1 MDRKLVVALSSL
13 IGGIT
18 VGGNAYAI
26 GLGDIKLHSALN
38 EPLRAEIK
46 LVQVKDLTE
55 NQIIVNLA
63 SSEDFANAN
72 VDREYFLNSLRFRL
86 DLDDPSNPKVVVTT
100 QQPIREPFLNFL
112 VEVQWPSGRLLREYT
127 LLMDLPTYS
136 DASPQDSF
144 DAPVAEEPRVVHRV
158 KKAVP
163 VEQPVAEPVP
173 VEPAVAAA
181 PTRKTKKTE
190 ESAPAQAPQPSAV
203 VEQPQ
208 PVAEKPAAESAAGS
222 YGPTR
227 TNDTLWRIARSVRG
241 SGSMQQKIL
250 AIQRLNPEAFSR
262 NNANLLKTGK
272 VLRLP
277 SAEEIASIGRAD
289 ALVKMKEQE
298 VAWKSGATLPPPAGP
313 QVDATGR
320 TQPVVAAAPQ
330 TEGQLK
336 LATPAPATADS
347 AKTAQGSGDQAV
359 GTEITA
365 LKNELAVG
373 MEELNRVQR
382 EQQDATS
389 RIKDIDAQKTS
400 ADQLLH
406 LQSAELAALQLRLA
420 NEREAAAKAAAEA
433 QAADA
438 AKAQADAIA
447 QQQAA
452 ASTQPAEQPPV
463 QPAVEAPVAPAQP
476 AVEVPAPDAAVQP
489 AAEAPAAVP
498 TPAPAEPAPPVAV
511 EPTPPPTSSEQK
523 PAPQQPE
530 PSLLDQLKSNPA
542 VAGAVAVILM
552 LLGLFGYR
560 KRATRHAEE
569 VDATE
574 EELESH
580 TFAAETDNEE
590 AAEWSESEAFDESR
604 NEITQPVAL
613 ADEAGDIIAPEP
625 ALQAESGDVL
635 GEADIYI
642 SFGNY
647 DKGEALLKSAIDTEP
662 QRVDYRLKLLE
673 LHKEAKNLAGF
684 DAAYKALIDLDD
696 DEAIVKAGALRAAI
710 PGASD
715 TPFAFGVTSAAA
727 EAGISDEPEFDLD
740 FDLDAVIE
748 SPVVEA
754 PVTTPVAA
762 PVEELVEEPAFDLD
776 EMDFAAQPEEQFDV
790 SFDLDDAADV
800 AELQTVD
807 VAQPEAVV
815 EDAHAA
821 EDGAFDLDFDLD
833 LTAPAAEPEP
843 ELDLTDITPA
853 AQELDAEST
862 AMLGAVTA
870 DAGEID
876 EELGFLSD
884 ADESA
889 TKLDLA
895 RAYID
900 MGDKEGARDI
910 LAEVLEEGRDDQK
923 REAQALL
930 DSI

>member
-13 IGGIT
+13 IGGVT

-55 NQIIVNLA
+55 NQVIVNLA
-63 SSEDFANAN
+63 SAEDFANAN

-136 DASPQDSF
+136 DTGPEAGF
-144 DAPVAEEPRVVHRV
+144 EAPVAEEPRVVHRV
-158 KKAVP
+158 KKIAP

-173 VEPAVAAA
+173 IKPAVATA
-181 PTRKTKKTE
+181 PAPAPKAKKTE
-190 ESAPAQAPQPSAV
+190 EPAPAQESQPPAAV
-203 VEQPQ
+203 AEQP
-208 PVAEKPAAESAAGS
+208 KPAAGTESTAGS

-227 TNDTLWRIARSVRG
+227 TNDTLWSIARRVRG

-262 NNANLLKTGK
+262 NNVNRLKTGK

-298 VAWKSGATLPPPAGP
+298 VAWRSGATLPPPAGP

-320 TQPVVAAAPQ
+320 AQPVVAAVPQ

-336 LATPAPATADS
+336 LATPTPATADS
-347 AKTAQGSGDQAV
+347 AKTAQGTGEQNAAADVA
-359 GTEITA
+359 A
-365 LKNELAVG
+365 LKNDLAVG

-382 EQQDATS
+382 ENQDVTS
-389 RIKDIDAQKTS
+389 RIKDIDAQKAN
-400 ADQLLH
+400 ADKLLQ
-406 LQSAELAALQLRLA
+406 LQSGELAALQAKLA
-420 NEREAAAKAAAEA
+420 AEREAQAKAAVDAQAKAEADAKAEAAAKAEA
-433 QAADA
+433 D
-438 AKAQADAIA
+438 AKAQADAA
-447 QQQAA
+447 AQQAA
-452 ASTQPAEQPPV
+452 AIPPAVPPTVEQPPV
-463 QPAVEAPVAPAQP
+463 QPPVEAAVPAEPAVEAP
-476 AVEVPAPDAAVQP
+476 AAASP
-489 AAEAPAAVP
+489 EP
-498 TPAPAEPAPPVAV
+498 TEPAPQAAPVV
-511 EPTPPPTSSEQK
+511 QKPTPPP
-523 PAPQQPE
+523 PAP
-530 PSLLDQLKSNPA
+530 SLMDQLMGNPA
-542 VAGAVAVILM
+542 IAGAVVVVLM

-560 KRATRHAEE
+560 KRATRRAEE
-569 VDATE
+569 VEQAE
-574 EELESH
+574 EDFESH
-580 TFAAETDNEE
+580 TFATETDSEE
-590 AAEWSESEAFDESR
+590 AAEWREPEA
-604 NEITQPVAL
+604 
-613 ADEAGDIIAPEP
+613 ADELHDGIAQPAAASETLEDISAPESVVQP
-625 ALQAESGDVL
+625 ESGDVL

-647 DKGEALLKSAIDTEP
+647 DKGEALLKSAISAEP
-662 QRVDYRLKLLE
+662 NRVDYRLKLLE

-696 DEAIVKAGALRAAI
+696 DDAMAKAGALRAAI

-727 EAGISDEPEFDLD
+727 AAGISDEPEFDLD
-740 FDLDAVIE
+740 FDLDTPITQ
-748 SPVVEA
+748 PVVEA
-754 PVTTPVAA
+754 PVVASKPEA
-762 PVEELVEEPAFDLD
+762 ALELDDL
-776 EMDFAAQPEEQFDV
+776 DFAAQPGDDLDI
-790 SFDLDDAADV
+790 SFDLDADEDTAELKTVEIPQPVVAKVAAEVV
-800 AELQTVD
+800 AE
-807 VAQPEAVV
+807 P
-815 EDAHAA
+815 AA
-821 EDGAFDLDFDLD
+821 EEGGFDLDFDLD
-833 LTAPAAEPEP
+833 LEPAIAEPEP
-843 ELDLTDITPA
+843 EFDLADIEEETTAPVS
-853 AQELDAEST
+853 QHDAESV

-884 ADESA
+884 ADEAA

-900 MGDKEGARDI
+900 MGDKDGARDI
-910 LAEVLEEGRDDQK
+910 LAEVLDEGRDDQK

-930 DSI
+930 DSIN